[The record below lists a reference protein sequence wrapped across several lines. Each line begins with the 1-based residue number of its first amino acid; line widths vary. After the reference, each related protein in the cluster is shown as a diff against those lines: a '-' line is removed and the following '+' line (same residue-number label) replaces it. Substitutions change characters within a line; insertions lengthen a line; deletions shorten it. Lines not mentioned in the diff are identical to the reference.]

1 METPMTAESNRYL
14 LTGGGTGGHVYPA
27 IAIADE
33 LKRREDHAEFLYV
46 GVKGKAEEQIVE
58 KRGYSLVFVRS
69 RGWPGARPSLALF
82 LFAISLLMGLFQAFR
97 ILRKFRPTVIIAT
110 GGYVSAPIMLAW
122 IILKR
127 LGLTEAKAFVH
138 EQNLVL
144 GRLNQLVGRLADRV
158 GVSFETTCRYL
169 PNAEALGYPART
181 EVGAQDR
188 QEARK
193 QLGLPEDAK
202 VILAFGGSQGARSL
216 NRAVVAALPRL
227 LKHEN
232 VWVVHGYGRFQGAN
246 YHAENDTKKRLQA
259 LSLHPD
265 LMKRY
270 RSESYL
276 DPIDQYYA
284 AADIAIGR
292 AGAGTLTELALC
304 GLPCVIIPKANL
316 PGDHQVRNARELE
329 QQNAIRMVYEHTI
342 QTQDGLVDE
351 VDSDELVAELEALL
365 QNAELRETL
374 KQNLKTV
381 ADPKATERITDRVQQ
396 LARGEMPPLQRP
408 QSLDNNEGPILSDM
422 VGGAL
427 VRHISRNGL
436 EGLSTDERDYL
447 AYRTDGYLAHAAW
460 QSRNIGVK
468 LVGLLQLRN
477 KIDLLLYILQDK
489 TPAPRLHRWL
499 GGDYRQVGFIRRN
512 AVTSLIQLDFWNA
525 SVRQAILEALEDP
538 YYEVRVM
545 AGRAVVH
552 YAESIGEDK
561 AFYQALDKLT
571 EDKAFTVRS
580 QAYLSLSHIDT
591 RSSTYHR
598 MKQDFQHPNWRLR
611 SAIVQSIQK
620 LVERGQLD
628 AAEVEGDM
636 DQFLLTST
644 GFTPHFTLRE
654 HMQKL
659 SQALRNHKPKA

>member
-1 METPMTAESNRYL
+1 MTAEQNRYL

-33 LKRREDHAEFLYV
+33 LRRREDNAEFLYV

-58 KRGYSLVFVRS
+58 KRGYPLVFVRS
-69 RGWPGARPSLALF
+69 RGWPGARPSLALV
-82 LFAISLLMGLFQAFR
+82 LFAINLAIGILQAIR
-97 ILRKFRPTVIIAT
+97 ILRRFRPTVIIAT

-127 LGLTEAKAFVH
+127 LKMTETRAFVH

-193 QLGLPEDAK
+193 LLDLPKDAK

-216 NRAVVAALPRL
+216 NRAVAAALPRL
-227 LKHEN
+227 LKDEN
-232 VWVVHGYGRFQGAN
+232 TWVIHGVGRFKGAN
-246 YHAENDTKKRLQA
+246 YHAEHDTKERVKA
-259 LSLHPD
+259 LGLSPD
-265 LMKRY
+265 MLKRY
-270 RSESYL
+270 RSELYL
-276 DPIDQYYA
+276 DPIDRYYA

-329 QQNAIRMVYEHTI
+329 QQKAIRMVYEHTV
-342 QTQDGLVDE
+342 QTKDGLIDE
-351 VDSDELVAELEALL
+351 VDSDELVAELEPLL
-365 QNAELRETL
+365 RDETL
-374 KQNLKTV
+374 RQTLRTNLKAA

-396 LARGEMPPLQRP
+396 LARGELPPLQRP
-408 QSLDNNEGPILSDM
+408 ASLDKETGPILSDM
-422 VGGAL
+422 SGGAL
-427 VRHISRNGL
+427 VSYIQRNGI

-477 KIDLLLYILQDK
+477 RIDLLLYILQDK

-525 SVRQAILEALEDP
+525 NVREALLETLEDN
-538 YYEVRVM
+538 YYEARVM
-545 AGRAVVH
+545 AGRAVIH
-552 YAESIGEDK
+552 FREQIGEDK
-561 AFYQALDKLT
+561 AFFQTLDKLSN
-571 EDKAFTVRS
+571 DSAFEVRS
-580 QAYLSLSHIDT
+580 QAYMALGHIDT
-591 RSSTYHR
+591 RPETYER
-598 MKQDFQHPNWRLR
+598 MKRDFQDPNWRLR
-611 SAIVQSIQK
+611 SAIVRSMQT
-620 LVERGQLD
+620 LMERGQLD
-628 AAEVEGDM
+628 PTVVEKDLE
-636 DQFLLTST
+636 QFLLTST

-654 HMQKL
+654 HMQQL
-659 SQALRNHKPKA
+659 SQTIRKTQSKA